1 MISVM
6 IFKKKNQ
13 NKTFWIRWNLPSN
26 ELQSKLIVQTLP
38 SVSYFMTDPLQ
49 TTSTHLQLSQDS
61 NSLAREWRGRDC
73 FYQLHISSNPP
84 TTTLSESEF
93 SGSLRRPWFRP
104 NFPNI
109 VWLLPRPPQKKIV
122 SMWPV
127 FFFLLWG
134 LQTDFVVAAAVGM
147 YNSAIQ

>member
-6 IFKKKNQ
+6 IFKKKI
-13 NKTFWIRWNLPSN
+13 KTKQFEFDEIFQVMNCHRNLLCRHFRACRTLWPTPSK
-26 ELQSKLIVQTLP
+26 QLP
-38 SVSYFMTDPLQ
+38 PTFNYR
-49 TTSTHLQLSQDS
+49 

-73 FYQLHISSNPP
+73 FYQHHISSNPP

-127 FFFLLWG
+127 FFLLWG